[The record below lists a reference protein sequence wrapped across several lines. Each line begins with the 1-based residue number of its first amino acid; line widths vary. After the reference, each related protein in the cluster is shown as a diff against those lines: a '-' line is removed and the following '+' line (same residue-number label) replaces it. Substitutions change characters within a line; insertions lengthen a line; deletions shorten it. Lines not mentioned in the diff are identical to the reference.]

1 MKAVQRRRAPR
12 NNVRQM
18 PKPNMD
24 ALGER
29 DIADRIFAAVM
40 EHRLP
45 AGTKLAENVLCETF
59 GASRARIR
67 RVLLILAEREIVTLE
82 SNRGA
87 FVARP
92 TPQDAKHIFQAR
104 CTIEPTIV
112 RNAVQFIRDSQIRIL
127 KSQVKQESEA
137 SHSGNRHEAIRLSGS
152 FHVRLAEFAGN
163 PVLQRFVED
172 LVARSSLIIG
182 LFGSP
187 RISFCSQDE
196 HSGLISAIEKRD
208 AATAPVLMLEHLNR
222 IEREL
227 ELSVPVARPIDLR
240 EILST

>member
-1 MKAVQRRRAPR
+1 MKIIRRKRVPDTD
-12 NNVRQM
+12 VGQL
-18 PKPNMD
+18 PKPPMD

-40 EHRLP
+40 EHSLP
-45 AGTKLAENVLCETF
+45 PGTKLAENVLCETF
-59 GASRARIR
+59 SASRARIR

-92 TPQDAKHIFQAR
+92 TPEDAKHVFQAR

-112 RNAVQFIRDSQIRIL
+112 RNAVLYISDAQIRTL
-127 KSQVKQESEA
+127 KSQVQQEARA
-137 SHSGNRHEAIRLSGS
+137 SHSGNRREAIRLSGS

-163 PVLQRFVED
+163 PVLQRFVEE

-187 RISFCSQDE
+187 RVSFCSQDE
-196 HSGLISAIEKRD
+196 HFGLINAIEERD
-208 AATAPVLMLEHLNR
+208 SSKAPVLMLEHLNR

-227 ELSVPVARPIDLR
+227 ELNVHNNRPVNLR
-240 EILST
+240 EILGA